1 MYLVSV
7 YIEYINMSLDN
18 KYTYYT
24 FDSNIKVGKRVLV
37 NFNNADIIGF
47 VININYTNQTLE
59 EINKENKYQIKP
71 IIDIIDQEVIL
82 NDELL
87 ELAKFMSK
95 ETISPLISC
104 LNTILPPQLK
114 PKKTKNKIITT
125 KWVRRLKIND
135 DLTTKQKQALASLN
149 VPIVYSEFRKEFT
162 SVVKY
167 LKDNNY
173 IEIFEKIKEVQENNV
188 SEYQEVKLNNEQE
201 YALKALLSNKK
212 PALLYGVTGCG
223 KTEVYLHL
231 AKEYLKQNK
240 QVLILVPEISLTPQ
254 MLNRVKGRFHD
265 AVGIYHSGLN
275 NTEKYHYYQKVKNN
289 ELSIIVGTRSSV
301 FLPFS
306 NLGLIIMD
314 EEHDSSYKQ
323 DKTPTYHVRDIVLK
337 RAEYYNA
344 KVVLGSATP
353 QLETYARSIKGIYD
367 LVKIKKRVHEY
378 VPIVNV
384 IDLNKID
391 LINDDYIITNELKNA
406 IEVQLN
412 DLKQVI
418 ILVNR
423 RGYHPLLK
431 CSDCSKTKTCINCDV
446 ALNYH
451 KDDKSLKC
459 HMCGYIHKGPL
470 VCECGSKNFSSFGYG
485 IQKVEERLKYLFKNA
500 TIARMD
506 ADTTRLKNSHE
517 KILTAFAN
525 KEIDILLGTQMVAKG
540 LDFCDVTLVAILNA
554 DYGLSRID
562 YRSIE
567 TTFNLIMQA
576 SGRSGRHKKGEVY
589 LQVYEKNHYVIKAV
603 IKQDY
608 DYFFNIEMNNR
619 HKLLNPPYSYIIA
632 IYISSINIDKCLNAI
647 NYLKDKLNQASIN
660 YLEPNELTRINNL
673 NRYRIIL
680 KTKNLEALKNNV
692 YNIVKEFYAFGHNVN
707 IKIDVNPFYLG

>member
-188 SEYQEVKLNNEQE
+188 SEYQEVKLNYEQE

-459 HMCGYIHKGPL
+459 HMCGYIDKGPL

>member
-459 HMCGYIHKGPL
+459 HMCGYIDKGPL